1 MCGGLVTCMRGPPTI
16 ALVSCHLCIQTNS
29 TMRMRF
35 YACILQCERAILCN
49 NAVHFDPVA
58 KTWIE
63 MKAIFLKVIFSSA
76 VKIHWGKTQ
85 RVRNGKKSRENVNQ
99 LKFLSFGFM
108 SQSFN
113 TKYVLF
119 NVLKIHFDDKC
130 FQSNEVQHNH
140 ILFGKLCSSECWKI
154 YYKRIFFGGE
164 SRRQDVLCMSL
175 WYSHSKPLEF
185 VIFFA
190 RAA

>member
-29 TMRMRF
+29 TMHGWDFMHAYCNVRELF
-35 YACILQCERAILCN
+35 Y
-49 NAVHFDPVA
+49 VTDPVA

-113 TKYVLF
+113 TNYVLF

-164 SRRQDVLCMSL
+164 SRRQDVLCVSL

-190 RAA
+190 RTA

>member
-1 MCGGLVTCMRGPPTI
+1 MYARATDYCISFKPATPTYAFKQIPLCGWDFMHAYCN
-16 ALVSCHLCIQTNS
+16 A
-29 TMRMRF
+29 
-35 YACILQCERAILCN
+35 RAILCN

-140 ILFGKLCSSECWKI
+140 ILFEKLCSSECWKI

-164 SRRQDVLCMSL
+164 SRRQDVLCVSL

-190 RAA
+190 RTA